1 MKRLIKMP
9 SIEQFR
15 NVVKNINQMSKFDGY
30 DVNGEPIIDKTRK
43 APILIATGT
52 VKLHGTNAAV
62 CYNDIDG
69 MWFQSKENIITP
81 QVDNAGFAFFGTQNE
96 EYFIELIKRLPGVD
110 ASKNTITIYGEWAGK
125 GIQKGV
131 GISQIEKSF
140 FIFGIKI
147 SPIENDDTAAFW
159 LKDYI
164 LPLTPTKRV
173 YDIRDFKCF
182 EIEIDFN
189 NPLLSQNAMVDM
201 VVEVENECPVAKV
214 FNVTG
219 IGEGIVFTVE
229 FNNTTLRW
237 KMKGEKHAGASKVK
251 VAKKVDDVKLQLVI
265 DIIDKVTPEW
275 RLEQMYQETFNTLNG
290 GVGDIKGMGDF
301 LRRVV
306 NDIMKEEGE
315 LLAENNLIPK
325 DINSGVSKV
334 AREWMINKLN
344 EESGLK

>member
-1 MKRLIKMP
+1 MP

-182 EIEIDFN
+182 EIKIDFN

-275 RLEQMYQETFNTLNG
+275 RLEQMYQETFDTLNG

-301 LRRVV
+301 LRKVV

-334 AREWMINKLN
+334 AREWMINRLN

>member
-1 MKRLIKMP
+1 MP

-30 DVNGEPIIDKTRK
+30 DVNGEPIIDNSRK
-43 APILIATGT
+43 APILTATGT

-96 EYFIELIKRLPGVD
+96 EYFIELIKRLPDVD
-110 ASKNTITIYGEWAGK
+110 TSKNTITIYGEWAGK

-182 EIEIDFN
+182 EIKIDFN

-219 IGEGIVFTVE
+219 IGEGIVFAVE

-251 VAKKVDDVKLQLVI
+251 VARKVDDVKLQLVI

-275 RLEQMYQETFNTLNG
+275 RLEQMYQETFDTLNG

-301 LRRVV
+301 LRKVV

>member
-1 MKRLIKMP
+1 MP

-15 NVVKNINQMSKFDGY
+15 NVVKNINQMSKFGGY
-30 DVNGEPIIDKTRK
+30 DANGEPIIDNSRK
-43 APILIATGT
+43 APILTATGT

-96 EYFIELIKRLPGVD
+96 EYFIELIKRLPDVD
-110 ASKNTITIYGEWAGK
+110 TSKNTITIYGEWAGK

-182 EIEIDFN
+182 EIKIDFN

-219 IGEGIVFTVE
+219 IGEGIVFAVE

-251 VAKKVDDVKLQLVI
+251 VARKVDDVKLQLVI

-334 AREWMINKLN
+334 AREWMINRLN